1 MTIIKPA
8 TFSQVTPSTAL
19 QDAKAMLE
27 SARSSQT
34 AGTERQDHRKLLA
47 PRVLATEWVL
57 PSIR

>member
-27 SARSSQT
+27 SAKSSQT
-34 AGTERQDHRKLLA
+34 AGTESFRRQNGYCL
-47 PRVLATEWVL
+47 
-57 PSIR
+57 SIQ